1 MKDLFKK
8 ISKPLLFV
16 SLILL
21 FSCEKDLYEEPLK
34 KETPKFSVEMKEVTN
49 KSEVIS
55 KLRKKFPTKLKT
67 SSYARGSGTLL
78 VLQGDFGK
86 VKLDNVLEVAKAND
100 ISYSFEIDETVKS
113 SNVYLNLV
121 IDKSDNIWL
130 YKVDKIVQ
138 QYKDYPINSE
148 RLVRYKL
155 NPDLTE
161 QSSTPCDTI
170 IFPPFQPDP
179 TGSSTTSGGGGGTGN
194 WQNTPP
200 SGGFFP
206 PFIFHTPGGSSSGD
220 SSTSG
225 GGIGDVVSA
234 IASAIGDAWNWLV
247 ELFHSPPCGCHK
259 YSNVVIVD
267 VPEGPCG
274 EGGTISIIP
283 QSPVLDKIYELNE
296 LLGNQLKYEDKNYFY
311 YNDGRYLDYFLD
323 LAQNPPTDFNYYN
336 NLPKLITHLRT
347 TGDFDFV
354 QQLMVNIIANPSLQF
369 DINYSYKSP
378 ANIDKSSITNETAE
392 GQKFNEVYEAL
403 TKSQEFK
410 RLFLDLFEDN
420 NRFNVKFQIGPVAGG
435 ANGNTDTDLSN
446 PTLNIITIS
455 PQYLLNSNKMEIA
468 KTIIHE
474 CIHAYLNIKMVD
486 PSIGMSIP
494 NLNNMEFCDVV
505 NQQYNDFS
513 PGQNQHNFIYT
524 YMLPTMEIILSQV
537 KDLLVTPTNNVAILN
552 DVVVHIPY
560 NTSPATPFLWND
572 YYHNLSLQGLQ
583 NCSTFQNEIAT
594 ITYPSGIRTITNIIN
609 QNLLQSFIQ
618 YMDVGHLNIH
628 P

>member
-8 ISKPLLFV
+8 ITKPLLFV

-34 KETPKFSVEMKEVTN
+34 KETTKFSVEMKEVTN
-49 KSEVIS
+49 KSDVIS

-121 IDKSDNIWL
+121 IDKNDNIWL

-225 GGIGDVVSA
+225 GGIGEVVSA
-234 IASAIGDAWNWLV
+234 FASAIGDAWNWLV

-274 EGGTISIIP
+274 EGGAISIIP

-323 LAQNPPTDFNYYN
+323 LAQNPPTDFNYYD
-336 NLPKLITHLRT
+336 NLPKLITHVRT

-354 QQLMVNIIANPSLQF
+354 QQLVVNIIANPLLQF
-369 DINYSYKSP
+369 DVNYSYKSP
-378 ANIDKSSITNETAE
+378 VNIDKSSITNETSE

-420 NRFNVKFQIGPVAGG
+420 NRFNVKFQIGAVTNG

-455 PQYLLNSNKMEIA
+455 PQFLLNSNKMEIA

-505 NQQYNDFS
+505 NQQYNNFS
-513 PGQNQHNFIYT
+513 TGQNQHNFIYN
-524 YMLPTMEIILSQV
+524 YMLPTMETILSQV
-537 KDLLVTPTNNVAILN
+537 KDFLVSPANNQVMLN

-560 NTSPATPFLWND
+560 DYSPATPFVWTD
-572 YYHNLSLQGLQ
+572 YYHNLCLNGLQ
-583 NCSTFQNEIAT
+583 NCSFFQNEIGT
-594 ITYPSGIRTITNIIN
+594 VQVVNGIPTPVITVN
-609 QNLLQSFIQ
+609 QTLMQSFIQ
-618 YMDVGHLNIH
+618 YITRGHFNINN
-628 P
+628 

>member
-8 ISKPLLFV
+8 IAKPLLFV
-16 SLILL
+16 SITLL

-34 KETPKFSVEMKEVTN
+34 KEIPKFSVEMKEVTN
-49 KSEVIS
+49 NSEVIS
-55 KLRKKFPTKLKT
+55 KLRKKFPTKIKT

-86 VKLDNVLEVAKAND
+86 VRLDNVLEVAKAND
-100 ISYSFEIDETVKS
+100 ISYTFEIDETVKS

-121 IDKSDNIWL
+121 IDKKDNIWL

-138 QYKDYPINSE
+138 QYKDNPINSE

-179 TGSSTTSGGGGGTGN
+179 TGSSTTNGGGNTGN

-206 PFIFHTPGGSSSGD
+206 PFIFTPPGGSTSGDGSTSSG
-220 SSTSG
+220 
-225 GGIGDVVSA
+225 GIEDVVSA

-267 VPEGPCG
+267 VPKGPCD

-283 QSPVLDKIYELNE
+283 QSPVLDKIYDLNE

-311 YNDGRYLDYFLD
+311 YTDGRYLDYFLD
-323 LAQNPPTDFNYYN
+323 LAQNPPTEFNYYN
-336 NLPKLITHLRT
+336 ILPELITHVRT

-354 QQLMVNIIANPSLQF
+354 QQLLVNIIANPSLQF
-369 DINYSYKSP
+369 DVNYSYKSP
-378 ANIDKSSITNETAE
+378 ANIDKSLINNETVE

-420 NRFNVKFQIGPVAGG
+420 NRFNVKFQIGSVANG

-474 CIHAYLNIKMVD
+474 CIHAYLNIKMLD

-494 NLNNMEFCDVV
+494 SLNNMEFCDVI
-505 NQQYNDFS
+505 NQQYNDFN
-513 PGQNQHNFIYT
+513 PGQNQHNFIYN
-524 YMLPTMEIILSQV
+524 YMLPTMETILSQV
-537 KDLLVTPTNNVAILN
+537 KDSLVAATNNSVILSG

-560 NTSPATPFLWND
+560 NNSPATPFLWND

-583 NCSTFQNEIAT
+583 NCQFFQNEIGIVQVIAGV
-594 ITYPSGIRTITNIIN
+594 ITPVNTIN
-609 QNLLQSFIQ
+609 QTLMQSFIQ
-618 YMDVGHLNIH
+618 YITVGHWNIQN
-628 P
+628 